1 MIRIRIIL
9 LIIGYLLSFLGASML
24 LPLLADYLLG
34 NYNWQAFAAAIFLT
48 LFIGV
53 SFILTCRQNKI
64 NDISIKE
71 AFLLTAVSW
80 VVLVLFASIPFFLAD
95 LNLSYTNAFFEAMSG
110 LTTTGATI
118 ISDLEQCSVGILIWR
133 SILEWFGGIGI
144 IVMAIAVLPFL
155 RIGGMQLFRTESSDK
170 SDKILPRTKQ
180 FSIIISIIYLS
191 LTILCT
197 ISYYIAGMGLFDAV
211 LHAMT
216 TVSTGGFSTKNESIG
231 FFDSLSIEVVAII
244 FIIISS
250 IPFPIHIKIIRGEV
264 LHLFKDN
271 QVSAFFMLLISTIIV
286 ATIWLMM
293 QFEYDYKTA
302 LRLASFNVTAIL
314 TTTGFASDNY
324 YLWGDFIITLMF
336 LISVVGGCTGSTT
349 GGVKVFRLQILY
361 YTAKYQ
367 IFKLINPHGI
377 YRFQYNNNTVSDMVS
392 SAVMS
397 FFIFFCICFVVI
409 SLLLSF
415 TGLDFV
421 TSVSGAAAAVA
432 NVGPGLGEI
441 IGPAGNYE
449 PVNDFAKWVLAT
461 GMLIGRL
468 EIFTIFVLFSRNFWK
483 D

>member
-1 MIRIRIIL
+1 MIRIRVIL
-9 LIIGYLLSFLGASML
+9 LIIGYLLSFLGASMVV
-24 LPLLADYLLG
+24 PLIADYFAN
-34 NYNWQAFAAAIFLT
+34 NYNWQSFATSIFFT
-48 LFIGV
+48 IFIGV
-53 SFILTCRQNKI
+53 SFILTCRQNRIK
-64 NDISIKE
+64 DISIKE
-71 AFLLTAVSW
+71 AFLLTSVSW
-80 VVLVLFASIPFFLAD
+80 IILVLFASLPFYLSE
-95 LNLSYTNAFFEAMSG
+95 LNLTYTNSFFEAMSG

-118 ISDLEQCSVGILIWR
+118 IADLNECSAGILIWR
-133 SILEWFGGIGI
+133 AMLEWFGGIGI

-180 FSIIISIIYLS
+180 FSIIIGLIYLS
-191 LTILCT
+191 LTIICSA
-197 ISYYIAGMGLFDAV
+197 SYFLAGMNLFDAV

-231 FFDSLSIEVVAII
+231 FFDSFSIEIIAMI
-244 FIIISS
+244 FIVICS
-250 IPFPIHIKIIRGEV
+250 IPFPIHIKIIRGEMINI
-264 LHLFKDN
+264 FKDN
-271 QVSAFFMLLISTIIV
+271 QVSGFFILLIMTILV
-286 ATIWLMM
+286 ATYWLIM
-293 QFEYDYKTA
+293 QFGYDYKTA

-349 GGVKVFRLQILY
+349 GGIKIFRFQILY

-377 YRFQYNNNTVSDMVS
+377 YRFQYNKHSVSDGVS
-392 SAVMS
+392 AAVMS
-397 FFIFFCICFVVI
+397 FFIFFCLCFVII

-415 TGLDFV
+415 SGLDYI
-421 TSVSGAAAAVA
+421 TSISGAAAAVA
-432 NVGPGLGEI
+432 NVGPGLGDI

-449 PVNDFAKWVLAT
+449 TVNNFAKWVLAT